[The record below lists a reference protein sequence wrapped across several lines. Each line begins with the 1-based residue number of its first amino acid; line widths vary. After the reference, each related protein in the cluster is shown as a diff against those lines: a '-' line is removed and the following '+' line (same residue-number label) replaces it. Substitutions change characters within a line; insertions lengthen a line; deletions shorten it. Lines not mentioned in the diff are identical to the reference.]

1 MKGIKRILLVT
12 SAPPWPTNNGGRQRT
27 FLLYQALSR
36 IASVDLICI
45 CHPKD
50 YSEADMAVLSERFNL
65 LAMVPDSRPSMR
77 FPWTLLEHF
86 SAKSAGRAAE
96 FFDFGRSLLKPIPKV
111 LRALDGRYQPE
122 NYDLVVGRYL
132 RSIAAVGLPV
142 DVPVCLDVDDLDT
155 DRLSGK
161 LRNPDNT
168 WLHRFIFRRQI
179 GSITKQLPSFLK
191 KFDHVWI
198 CNPKDRSQFG
208 LSNATVLPNIPLLEM
223 EGEALQPLDF
233 PAGSREVGV
242 IASFRYDVNEQG
254 MDWFLGQVW
263 PSVVEQAAGA
273 QLKIYGS
280 GISASMRERWGLLSS
295 VSVVG
300 FVDQVEDAYRTSAL
314 MVCPVLT
321 GGGTNI
327 KVVEAASLGRVCVL
341 TEAATRGFREYPE
354 LRDLLQY
361 GEDASGMASV
371 IVELLQSSAKNKDLA
386 ESHRDAFQQ
395 LFSLQKFQEVVKL
408 GLDESQRAFATDK

>member
-1 MKGIKRILLVT
+1 
-12 SAPPWPTNNGGRQRT
+12 
-27 FLLYQALSR
+27 
-36 IASVDLICI
+36 
-45 CHPKD
+45 
-50 YSEADMAVLSERFNL
+50 
-65 LAMVPDSRPSMR
+65 
-77 FPWTLLEHF
+77 
-86 SAKSAGRAAE
+86 
-96 FFDFGRSLLKPIPKV
+96 
-111 LRALDGRYQPE
+111 
-122 NYDLVVGRYL
+122 
-132 RSIAAVGLPV
+132 
-142 DVPVCLDVDDLDT
+142 
-155 DRLSGK
+155 
-161 LRNPDNT
+161 
-168 WLHRFIFRRQI
+168 
-179 GSITKQLPSFLK
+179 
-191 KFDHVWI
+191 
-198 CNPKDRSQFG
+198 
-208 LSNATVLPNIPLLEM
+208 
-223 EGEALQPLDF
+223 
-233 PAGSREVGV
+233 
-242 IASFRYDVNEQG
+242 
-254 MDWFLGQVW
+254 
-263 PSVVEQAAGA
+263 VEQAAGA